1 MTGPSAAQ
9 SSLDCLRRPLKRL
22 IRAFE
27 YRNTYDSIPDSF
39 RIHSEFI
46 ALSHNE
52 ATKNDV
58 AGSGYRGYRNG
69 GGACESS
76 PKGKEGTS
84 IKSLSSKVGEQGS
97 RTQLDGYG

>member
-1 MTGPSAAQ
+1 MTGPSTPQ
-9 SSLDCLRRPLKRL
+9 SSLHCLRRPPDRL

-27 YRNTYDSIPDSF
+27 YRIIHESLPDSF

-46 ALSHNE
+46 APSLNE

-58 AGSGYRGYRNG
+58 AGYRNR
-69 GGACESS
+69 GGAWESS

-84 IKSLSSKVGEQGS
+84 KTYLSSKVGELGS
-97 RTQLDGYG
+97 RKQLDG